1 MIRATVTVK
10 VSDQQTAISII
21 RSTQPDN
28 VKVKGLAV
36 TARASRKRASFYI
49 SHDGRI
55 ETFISTLEDM
65 LRCIQAAEGTLQE
78 IVKK

>member
-1 MIRATVTVK
+1 MIRATVTLK
-10 VSDQQTAISII
+10 VSDQQTARSII

-28 VKVKGLAV
+28 VKMKGLAI
-36 TARASRKRASFYI
+36 TARALRKRASFYI

-65 LRCIQAAEGTLQE
+65 LRCIQAAEGTLQK
-78 IVKK
+78 IAKK

>member
-1 MIRATVTVK
+1 MIRATVTLK
-10 VSDQQTAISII
+10 VSDKQTARSII

-28 VKVKGLAV
+28 VKMKGLAI
-36 TARASRKRASFYI
+36 TARALHKRASFYI

-65 LRCIQAAEGTLQE
+65 LGCIQAAEGTLQK
-78 IVKK
+78 IAKK